1 MKTSAFFFTLVTLFS
16 LTASRSSPL
25 LQSFLAQQSACDR
38 VYDDQGSYT
47 CIEHTGPAKRSI
59 DEFSAMA
66 MGVKR
71 HLNLIAEGNKKKIDA
86 FFAGADSDKDSM
98 ITKEEMRAY
107 VDSTK

>member
-1 MKTSAFFFTLVTLFS
+1 
-16 LTASRSSPL
+16 
-25 LQSFLAQQSACDR
+25 
-38 VYDDQGSYT
+38 
-47 CIEHTGPAKRSI
+47 
-59 DEFSAMA
+59 

-107 VDSTK
+107 VDATK